1 MSAKP
6 ARVAA
11 STAEQMLK
19 LLDFGKAVM
28 LQLDPEEVGRVIKA
42 TLSAATSI
50 KVGEGEDATVMEV
63 PDHRARIAAAETAR
77 KYYELNLKYLAIP
90 AEKLPPAAD
99 KAGESPED
107 RQSRV
112 FDSPVGSAKLTVLL
126 MRHLNKT
133 PEGRAAFALE
143 MSNLEIDPVAPDE

>member
-1 MSAKP
+1 M
-6 ARVAA
+6 RR
-11 STAEQMLK
+11 
-19 LLDFGKAVM
+19 DF
-28 LQLDPEEVGRVIKA
+28 
-42 TLSAATSI
+42 TSSI
-50 KVGEGEDATVMEV
+50 KVGEGEDAEIMEV

-112 FDSPVGSAKLTVLL
+112 FDSPVGSAKLAVLL
-126 MRHLNKT
+126 LETLNKT
-133 PEGRAAFALE
+133 PEGKAAFALE
-143 MSNLEIDPVAPDE
+143 MSSRTIDPVLPEE